1 VAVSEGGNGMIV
13 PPGDAGALAGA
24 MARLLVR
31 PDLIPSMA
39 RARRELAE
47 SQFDSRRINEL
58 LLAALDL

>member
-1 VAVSEGGNGMIV
+1 
-13 PPGDAGALAGA
+13 

-39 RARRELAE
+39 RASRELAE